1 MSTGIPSLCEAY
13 RPFFPIGAAVDNHVV
28 KSHDDLLRTHFSSLT
43 CENHMKAAVLHPDS
57 GHYEFIPPDT
67 VIQYAAAQRMKVR
80 GHTLVWHQQVPG
92 WFFLDKSG
100 EEYPA
105 DKILAR
111 LREHIHAVVTRYR
124 HHVYC
129 WDVVNEAVADSGPD
143 LLRPSAWL
151 DKLGPTYVADAFRY
165 AADNAPDAALFYN
178 DYNTFIPEKRERIVE
193 LVSQLRAQDIPVH
206 GIGMQQHL
214 RIDWPE
220 MDEIRRTIEI
230 FANMGL
236 EVQITELDVSVHTP
250 DEARKKQKKPTQ
262 KQLRQQAEQ
271 YRSLFEVYKEFSE
284 VITGVTFWGVADDH
298 TWLDH
303 FPVPGR
309 KDWPLLFDEH
319 HQPKPAF
326 QSVLGVA
333 QA

>member
-1 MSTGIPSLCEAY
+1 
-13 RPFFPIGAAVDNHVV
+13 
-28 KSHDDLLRTHFSSLT
+28 
-43 CENHMKAAVLHPDS
+43 
-57 GHYEFIPPDT
+57 
-67 VIQYAAAQRMKVR
+67 
-80 GHTLVWHQQVPG
+80 
-92 WFFLDKSG
+92 
-100 EEYPA
+100 
-105 DKILAR
+105 
-111 LREHIHAVVTRYR
+111 
-124 HHVYC
+124 
-129 WDVVNEAVADSGPD
+129 VVNEAVADSGPD

>member
-1 MSTGIPSLCEAY
+1 
-13 RPFFPIGAAVDNHVV
+13 
-28 KSHDDLLRTHFSSLT
+28 
-43 CENHMKAAVLHPDS
+43 
-57 GHYEFIPPDT
+57 
-67 VIQYAAAQRMKVR
+67 MKVR

-165 AADNAPDAALFYN
+165 AADN
-178 DYNTFIPEKRERIVE
+178 
-193 LVSQLRAQDIPVH
+193 AQDIPVH